1 MMGSETIKIDGH
13 SHVKQDGIAGMSF
26 LVSPTAFF
34 QTNVGAA
41 RELVREIGEG

>member
-1 MMGSETIKIDGH
+1 MVGEETIKIDGR
-13 SHVKQDGIAGMSF
+13 SHVKESIGGLSY

-41 RELVREIGEG
+41 RFS